1 MPDVPKP
8 EDLGT
13 YVADLERRIKIL
25 ESAPKLQ
32 DSSVTD
38 GTLTVKDASNVIKT
52 QFGLLSDGTYGLAV
66 RTPAPGDALVNVNNT
81 LFPVIGSYAPTQNVT
96 ATSWTLLPSGPSVSA
111 TIGASGR
118 ALVTATCDLGLLNSN
133 STARLGFRINATN
146 YRSGFVSVSDP
157 AALILIASSIG
168 RPVLV
173 TGLSAGVTTFSV
185 IAEMSSGTGQFSNT
199 TLVVQPF

>member
-1 MPDVPKP
+1 MPDIPLP
-8 EDLGT
+8 EDLST
-13 YVADLERRIKIL
+13 YIRSMESRIRALET
-25 ESAPKLQ
+25 APRLQ
-32 DSSVTD
+32 NSSVVD
-38 GTLTVKDASNVIKT
+38 GVTTVNDATGVVKT

-66 RTPAPGDALVNVNNT
+66 RNPTGSLVNVNNT

-96 ATSWTLLPSGPSVSA
+96 ATSWTLLPSGPSVNA
-111 TIGASGR
+111 TIGESGR

-133 STARLGFRINATN
+133 STARLGFRIGGTN

-173 TGLSAGVTTFSV
+173 TGLTPGVTTFACV
-185 IAEMSSGTGQFSNT
+185 AEMSSGTGQFSNT
-199 TLVVQPF
+199 TIVVQPF

>member
-32 DSSVTD
+32 DSSVTN

-96 ATSWTLLPSGPSVSA
+96 TTTYALLPSGPSVTA

-118 ALVTATCDLGLLNSN
+118 ALVTASCDLGLLNSN
-133 STARLGFRINATN
+133 STASIGFRVNGVD
-146 YRSGFVSVSDP
+146 RGSGFVSVTDP
-157 AALILIASSIG
+157 SVLILIASSVG

-173 TGLSAGVTTFSV
+173 TGLPAGANTFAC
-185 IAEMSSGTGQFSNT
+185 IARMSSGTGQYSNT
-199 TLVVQPF
+199 TLIVQPF